1 VEPWLIWLIVGAA
14 LTLLELVVPGG
25 IVIFLG
31 ISAVAVA
38 LGVRFGHLPHFGASL
53 MAWLGL
59 SVVLLF
65 TLRSLF
71 MKYFEGDSTVQNVDE
86 SADYLNAMVEVIEA
100 VHPYKEGRVSFRGST
115 WQARSDE
122 EIAQGT
128 TAVIIG
134 RDGNT
139 WIIKT
144 L

>member
-1 VEPWLIWLIVGAA
+1 
-14 LTLLELVVPGG
+14 
-25 IVIFLG
+25 
-31 ISAVAVA
+31 
-38 LGVRFGHLPHFGASL
+38 
-53 MAWLGL
+53 
-59 SVVLLF
+59 
-65 TLRSLF
+65 